1 MTLKAESMRM
11 RRTLI
16 KAAALIAGGIY
27 PKLAGAAGYP
37 ERPIRLVVPGGAGG
51 STDAVA
57 RIIQSA
63 AQQRLGKPLVIENIV
78 GAGGVVGTLEVVRS
92 PPDGY
97 TLLLASMGTHVLV
110 PLLVPTAGFDTLR
123 DLAPVTKLVSVP
135 GIILATPDLPVQTL
149 SELIAF
155 ARAAPQPLAYG
166 TPGVG
171 TSAHLIAEL
180 LCARAGI
187 KLLQIPYKSS
197 PQSYVDLM
205 AGRIPLV
212 FTLVTGVQGLVASG
226 QMKPIAVTGAR
237 RISVLPQVPTV
248 QESGIPDFDV
258 VSWYGLMAPAG
269 TPGATI
275 ERLRQSM
282 KDVLRIDEVRNR
294 LADLGAETAGNSP
307 AEFAAELRE
316 EFQKWSELI
325 RVAKIKVS

>member
-1 MTLKAESMRM
+1 MKLTPESKHL
-11 RRTLI
+11 RRTAI
-16 KAAALIAGGIY
+16 KAAALLAGGIF
-27 PKLAGAAGYP
+27 PVLGRAAYP
-37 ERPIRLVVPGGAGG
+37 ERPIRLVVPGGAGA

-63 AQQRLGKPLVIENIV
+63 AQQALGQPLVVENIV

-92 PPDGY
+92 APDGY

-135 GIILATPDLPVQTL
+135 GIILATPSLPVQNL
-149 SELIAF
+149 SELIAL
-155 ARAAPQPLAYG
+155 ARTAPQPLAYG

-180 LCARAGI
+180 LCTRVGI

-226 QMKPIAVTGAR
+226 KMKPIAVTGAR
-237 RISVLPQVPTV
+237 RISALPQVPTV

-269 TPGATI
+269 TPGAAI
-275 ERLRQSM
+275 ERLHQSM
-282 KDVLRIDEVRNR
+282 KRVLRNDEVRNR
-294 LADLGAETAGNSP
+294 LTDLGAETTGNSP
-307 AEFAAELRE
+307 AEFASELRA

-325 RVAKIKVS
+325 REAKIKLS

>member
-1 MTLKAESMRM
+1 MNL
-11 RRTLI
+11 LI
-16 KAAALIAGGIY
+16 
-27 PKLAGAAGYP
+27 
-37 ERPIRLVVPGGAGG
+37 
-51 STDAVA
+51 TF
-57 RIIQSA
+57 
-63 AQQRLGKPLVIENIV
+63 GK
-78 GAGGVVGTLEVVRS
+78 
-92 PPDGY
+92 
-97 TLLLASMGTHVLV
+97 
-110 PLLVPTAGFDTLR
+110 
-123 DLAPVTKLVSVP
+123 
-135 GIILATPDLPVQTL
+135 
-149 SELIAF
+149 
-155 ARAAPQPLAYG
+155 YG

-180 LCARAGI
+180 LCTRAGI

-237 RISVLPQVPTV
+237 RISALPQVPTV

-269 TPGATI
+269 TPGATT
-275 ERLRQSM
+275 ERLHQSM
-282 KDVLRIDEVRNR
+282 KEVLRIDEVRNR

-307 AEFAAELRE
+307 AEFAAELRA

-325 RVAKIKVS
+325 RTAKIKVN